1 MPWKIAL
8 QKIMTTK
15 FKILF
20 FILLIAVLL
29 GGFYYKD
36 NIWGIYNN
44 VGKNLQNF
52 EKTDLGNIINEFKKE
67 VFTPSPLNI
76 GGEANNVVMFKNQ
89 YFEHISPLGIGP
101 AELVKSFG
109 YDYIVTGENL
119 ILGNFTGEQEV
130 VQHWMDSPGHRAN
143 ILNDRFTEIGVAVVK
158 GNYKGQT
165 VWISVQEFG
174 LPLSS
179 CPEPSA
185 SLKSQIDVNKNQ
197 LDLLFLKIEN
207 KRNEINNTNSRSQK
221 YNDLVDE
228 YNKLVAEYNALNT
241 QTKGIILEY
250 NNQVNNF
257 NQCVAGNN

>member
-76 GGEANNVVMFKNQ
+76 GGGGKKKKFFYKKKKKN
-89 YFEHISPLGIGP
+89 IT
-101 AELVKSFG
+101 K
-109 YDYIVTGENL
+109 
-119 ILGNFTGEQEV
+119 
-130 VQHWMDSPGHRAN
+130 
-143 ILNDRFTEIGVAVVK
+143 
-158 GNYKGQT
+158 
-165 VWISVQEFG
+165 
-174 LPLSS
+174 
-179 CPEPSA
+179 
-185 SLKSQIDVNKNQ
+185 
-197 LDLLFLKIEN
+197 
-207 KRNEINNTNSRSQK
+207 K
-221 YNDLVDE
+221 Y
-228 YNKLVAEYNALNT
+228 
-241 QTKGIILEY
+241 
-250 NNQVNNF
+250 
-257 NQCVAGNN
+257 